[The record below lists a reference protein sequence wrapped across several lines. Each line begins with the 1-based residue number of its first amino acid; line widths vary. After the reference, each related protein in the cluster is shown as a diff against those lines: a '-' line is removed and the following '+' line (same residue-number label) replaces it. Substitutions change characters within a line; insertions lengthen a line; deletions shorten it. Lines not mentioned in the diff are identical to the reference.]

1 MSSGDTAHNE
11 VTCVPETAS
20 KPCQHCKRVLE
31 IIEFGTVKT
40 GTNKGQLSGTCKE
53 CSVQKAERQQR
64 NQRELREA
72 EKEDALQEVGP
83 DELGTLALEDF
94 LHVLQQQNDT
104 LELEAEVDLNDTW
117 GTHLQPREIADKL
130 AELCWDMM
138 NYQWLY
144 HSHYEMQYRYHC
156 AQSSQRIKKAEKKAP
171 PNKQRNKLSM
181 LSFKCNGW
189 LYIMFPPQGKV
200 AHVKLVHC
208 EGHIPYCPID
218 IPPDAHQIV
227 EQNAESKL
235 SEIWKKILKKAIYQ
249 IWSSIDSKK
258 WKRHKN
264 ELISAE
270 MLLCEAE
277 EKGLGL
283 YKVKWIPVVEEMGLT
298 VIAFTLPDLLRQWGD
313 VYKSSRWI
321 HPPISILTQ
330 AILGNT
336 NGSRYELFAVIG
348 EAYGSGSPLGY
359 LLVQS
364 NGADSGAK
372 QKVLQQLL
380 WYLKK
385 EWKAHLIVMLSDKD
399 RVEINAFCAEFPEA
413 KHQLCFWHAIKAI
426 CKCLS
431 VLRRAPAYYNVDIA
445 REEFHWID
453 KDFEQCNT
461 HVVTTAI
468 PRVTIR
474 LNGVVV
480 PALILEREHLMIH
493 FLAPDCIKSATSGN
507 SQSSVEHEDDA
518 LEVGERLPDEEKW
531 DYEEGEKRV
540 QDPNYVF
547 CPAIHR
553 NPLLHLF
560 TQHFCQHPAFP
571 EHDGKYVLLLRNPWL
586 TRGMGLPLDVLVC
599 SKDVGAMGAV
609 DNPIYLMHKDDD
621 DGRKP
626 LQAIEA

>member
-11 VTCVPETAS
+11 VTL
-20 KPCQHCKRVLE
+20 LE

-53 CSVQKAERQQR
+53 CSVQKVEWQR
-64 NQRELREA
+64 KNWRELQEA
-72 EKEDALQEVGP
+72 EKENAPQEAGP

-117 GTHLQPREIADKL
+117 GTHSQPREIADKL

-138 NYQWLY
+138 NYRWLY
-144 HSHYEMQYRYHC
+144 HSRYEMQYRYHC
-156 AQSSQRIKKAEKKAP
+156 AQSSQWIKKAEKKAP
-171 PNKQRNKLSM
+171 PNKQHNKLSM

-218 IPPDAHQIV
+218 IPPDARQIV

-235 SEIWKKILKKAIYQ
+235 SKIWKKILKKAIYQ

-258 WKRHKN
+258 WKCHEN
-264 ELISAE
+264 ELISVE

-283 YKVKWIPVVEEMGLT
+283 YKVKRIPVVEEMGLI
-298 VIAFTLPDLLRQWGD
+298 VIAFTLPDLLRQWGGCVRELEMD
-313 VYKSSRWI
+313 SSW
-321 HPPISILTQ
+321 
-330 AILGNT
+330 NT
-336 NGSRYELFAVIG
+336 NGSWYELFTVIR
-348 EAYGSGSPLGY
+348 EAYGSGSPLSY
-359 LLVQS
+359 LLVQL

-380 WYLKK
+380 RYLKK
-385 EWKAHLIVMLSDKD
+385 EWK
-399 RVEINAFCAEFPEA
+399 FPEA

-426 CKCLS
+426 CKRLS
-431 VLRRAPAYYNVDIA
+431 VLRHTPAFYNVDIA

-461 HVVTTAI
+461 YIATTAI

-474 LNGVVV
+474 LNSVVV
-480 PALILEREHLMIH
+480 PAPILEWEHLMIH
-493 FLAPDCIKSATSGN
+493 LPAPDRIKSATSGN
-507 SQSSVEHEDDA
+507 SQSSVEREDDA
-518 LEVGERLPDEEKW
+518 LEVGERSPDEESDDVHDQLELQLRWEEPEEINGPEW
-531 DYEEGEKRV
+531 DYKEGEK
-540 QDPNYVF
+540 
-547 CPAIHR
+547 
-553 NPLLHLF
+553 
-560 TQHFCQHPAFP
+560 
-571 EHDGKYVLLLRNPWL
+571 
-586 TRGMGLPLDVLVC
+586 
-599 SKDVGAMGAV
+599 
-609 DNPIYLMHKDDD
+609 
-621 DGRKP
+621 
-626 LQAIEA
+626 